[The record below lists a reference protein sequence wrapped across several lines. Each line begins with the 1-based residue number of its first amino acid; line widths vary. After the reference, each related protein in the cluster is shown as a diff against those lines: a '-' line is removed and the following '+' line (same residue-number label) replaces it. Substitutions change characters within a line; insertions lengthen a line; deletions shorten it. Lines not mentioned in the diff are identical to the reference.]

1 MKGYKWYVI
10 AFLII
15 LVIAQPNLTKWL
27 EIKGAAVSF
36 VLFFI
41 MLTAFG
47 KKKPDIFIVPFAIGM
62 MYDMLYSPWFGRMT
76 IVLVLSALAVLA
88 VGKIVYKN
96 HMPVLTAFFFIST
109 YLLENIRAF
118 IEIGPGRYFD
128 SLLFIQG
135 KVLGI
140 SIYAA
145 ALAAFFGTVFF
156 LQSFIR
162 DRKLGARKSMRYE

>member
-10 AFLII
+10 ALLII
-15 LVIAQPNLTKWL
+15 LVIAQPNLSKWL
-27 EIKGAAVSF
+27 EIKDVVVSF

-62 MYDMLYSPWFGRMT
+62 MYDMLYSPWLGRMT
-76 IVLVLSALAVLA
+76 IILLISTLTVMA

-109 YLLENIRAF
+109 YLLENLRAL
-118 IEIGPGRYFD
+118 IETGPAIYFD
-128 SLLFIQG
+128 SFVFIQG
-135 KVLGI
+135 KILGI

-162 DRKLGARKSMRYE
+162 DRKLGARKSMHYE